1 VNYIAECQN
10 LSQFWNRAACAA
22 FTLESGSEWGKGLNI
37 VPDETLNMAFDDPIV
52 WVLIVAVVVF
62 LFGANKIPSLA
73 RSLGQARREFD
84 GAMKG
89 NVPSEPIGTM
99 SNASV
104 VPPPMPVAPAAVEAS
119 DPLIEA
125 AQKEGIDTSGK
136 TKQQIAS
143 ELSWK
148 LNNH

>member
-1 VNYIAECQN
+1 
-10 LSQFWNRAACAA
+10 
-22 FTLESGSEWGKGLNI
+22 
-37 VPDETLNMAFDDPIV
+37 MAFDDPIV

-84 GAMKG
+84 GAI
-89 NVPSEPIGTM
+89 NGTT
-99 SNASV
+99 STTDTAAATQNATV
-104 VPPPMPVAPAAVEAS
+104 MPPMPVAPTNAIDAA
-119 DPLIEA
+119 DPLVEA
-125 AQKEGIDTSGK
+125 AQKEGIDTRGK

>member
-1 VNYIAECQN
+1 
-10 LSQFWNRAACAA
+10 LPDF
-22 FTLESGSEWGKGLNI
+22 FSENCGLFGMKWGKVLNMKNKE
-37 VPDETLNMAFDDPIV
+37 PALMAFDDPIV

-62 LFGANKIPSLA
+62 LFGASKIPSLA
-73 RSLGQARREFD
+73 RSLGQARREFSS
-84 GAMKG
+84 AMNG
-89 NVPSEPIGTM
+89 NVPASSSGM
-99 SNASV
+99 QNATIA
-104 VPPPMPVAPAAVEAS
+104 PPPMPPTTASAIDPS

-125 AQKEGIDTSGK
+125 AQKEGIDTRGK

>member
-1 VNYIAECQN
+1 
-10 LSQFWNRAACAA
+10 
-22 FTLESGSEWGKGLNI
+22 
-37 VPDETLNMAFDDPIV
+37 MAFDDPIV

-84 GAMKG
+84 HAMKG
-89 NVPSEPIGTM
+89 TSSTSTTSTTTVQ
-99 SNASV
+99 NASV
-104 VPPPMPVAPAAVEAS
+104 VPPPMPVAPTNVIDPS

-125 AQKEGIDTSGK
+125 AQKEGIDTRGK